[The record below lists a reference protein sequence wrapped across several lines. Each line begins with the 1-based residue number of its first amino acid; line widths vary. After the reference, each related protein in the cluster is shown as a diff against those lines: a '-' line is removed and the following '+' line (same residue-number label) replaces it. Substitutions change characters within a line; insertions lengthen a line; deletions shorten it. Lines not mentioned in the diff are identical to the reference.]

1 MKSRKKQSFMQRIS
15 WNMLILIFCSNLMV
29 FLSAWFSFYQMDY
42 ENARNSGRNMLT
54 ANIQVVD
61 QYFEQIDQIADAIL
75 YNEALNNVLKSETD
89 TFTDMQV
96 LKSIE
101 QIYYHSRNDLRLI
114 FYKNNMPRNAYSI
127 YTEDYYN
134 TITSFKTSSWYRLL
148 QNSGQNKILLTN
160 IHAADGSGSMDF
172 VHSMIY
178 RIDDLYGTEP
188 VGYLRIDMDLA
199 LLRKQFLLDYTNI
212 EGVEILSPE
221 GNALFYTNQP
231 LDLPENLLTQAAASE
246 DMVEVST
253 RGAFFFCGRSE
264 QTGWLVCIHISKAEF
279 YERITLIG
287 SIFLTTLFLSLTICL
302 YVVGK
307 NSRILDRNLGRL
319 TDGMNAV
326 SDGDLS
332 VRVPAPDAGDEIDR
346 LIIRFNEMVQQIND
360 LLSKV
365 EAKQALLDEAQVK
378 ALQQQINPHFI
389 YNSLETLMGMAS
401 EGMDDEIIEICK
413 CMSAM
418 LRYNTKMGGVSTIR
432 EEVAQV
438 QNYTRVLEM
447 RMGGSF
453 RAEYTIDPDCLDS
466 RILKF
471 SLQPLVENAIVH
483 GLANTVQ
490 GGLITVCVQRL
501 DSEVEIRVRD
511 NGSGIPPAR
520 LADLTE
526 QLNMENDY
534 YLSVMENSRN
544 TGLLNVHLRLKLY
557 FNDAYHIAL
566 HSELGKG
573 TDIQIRIPD
582 RKEDTSCIES

>member
-1 MKSRKKQSFMQRIS
+1 MKPRKKQSFMQRIS
-15 WNMLILIFCSNLMV
+15 WNMLILIICSNLMV
-29 FLSAWFSFYQMDY
+29 FLSAWLSFYQTDY
-42 ENARNSGRNMLT
+42 ENARSSGRNMLT
-54 ANIQVVD
+54 ANIQAVD

-89 TFTDMQV
+89 TFADMQV

-114 FYKNNMPRNAYSI
+114 FYKDNMPRNAYSI
-127 YTEDYYN
+127 YTDDYYN

-172 VHSMIY
+172 VHSLIY

-199 LLRKQFLLDYTNI
+199 LLREQLLLNYTNI

-231 LDLPENLLTQAAASE
+231 LDLPEDLLTQAADSE

-253 RGAFFFCGRSE
+253 RGSFFFCGRSE

-279 YERITLIG
+279 YERIILIG

-302 YVVGK
+302 YVAGK
-307 NSRILDRNLGRL
+307 NSAILDKNLGRL

-326 SDGDLS
+326 SGGDLS
-332 VRVPAPDAGDEIDR
+332 VRVSTPDAGDEIDR
-346 LIIRFNEMVQQIND
+346 LIIRFNEMVKQIND

-490 GGLITVCVQRL
+490 DGLITVCVQRI
-501 DSEVEIRVRD
+501 DSEIEIRVRD

-526 QLNMENDY
+526 QLNMETDY

-557 FNDAYHIAL
+557 YNDAYHITL
-566 HSELGKG
+566 HSEFGKG
-573 TDIQIRIPD
+573 TDIQIRIPY
-582 RKEDTSCIES
+582 RKEDTTCIES

>member
-199 LLRKQFLLDYTNI
+199 LLRKQLLLDYTNI

-253 RGAFFFCGRSE
+253 RGSFFFCGRSE

>member
-54 ANIQVVD
+54 ANLQVVD
-61 QYFEQIDQIADAIL
+61 QYFEQIDQIADAII

-127 YTEDYYN
+127 YTDDYYN
-134 TITSFKTSSWYRLL
+134 TVTSFKMSSWYRLL
-148 QNSGQNKILLTN
+148 QDSGQNKILLTN
-160 IHAADGSGSMDF
+160 IHAADGSGSKDF

-199 LLRKQFLLDYTNI
+199 LLRKQLLLNYTNI

-231 LDLPENLLTQAAASE
+231 LDLPDGLLVQTADSG

-253 RGAFFFCGRSE
+253 RGSFFFCERSE
-264 QTGWLVCIHISKAEF
+264 QTGWLVCIHISKEEF

-287 SIFLTTLFLSLTICL
+287 AIFLTTLFLSLTICL
-302 YVVGK
+302 YVAGK
-307 NSRILDRNLGRL
+307 NSSILDRNLGRL

-326 SDGDLS
+326 SGGDLS
-332 VRVPAPDAGDEIDR
+332 VRVSTPDAGDEIDR
-346 LIIRFNEMVQQIND
+346 LIIRFNEMVRQIND

-432 EEVAQV
+432 EEIAQV

-490 GGLITVCVQRL
+490 NGLISVCVQRL
-501 DSEVEIRVRD
+501 GPEVEIRIRD
-511 NGSGIPPAR
+511 NGSGMPPAR

-526 QLNMENDY
+526 QLNMETDY
-534 YLSVMENSRN
+534 YLNVMENSRN

-573 TDIQIRIPD
+573 TDIQIRIPY

>member
-253 RGAFFFCGRSE
+253 RGSFFFCGRSE

-287 SIFLTTLFLSLTICL
+287 SFFLTTLFLSLTICL
-302 YVVGK
+302 YVTGK

>member
-199 LLRKQFLLDYTNI
+199 LLRKQLLLDYTNI
-212 EGVEILSPE
+212 EGVEILSPD

-253 RGAFFFCGRSE
+253 RGSFFFCGRSE

-287 SIFLTTLFLSLTICL
+287 SFFLTTLFLSLTICL
-302 YVVGK
+302 YVTGK

>member
-253 RGAFFFCGRSE
+253 RGSFFFCGRSE

-520 LADLTE
+520 LAALTE
-526 QLNMENDY
+526 QLNMETDY

>member
-1 MKSRKKQSFMQRIS
+1 MNSRKKQSFMQRIS
-15 WNMLILIFCSNLMV
+15 WNMLILIFYSNLMV

-42 ENARNSGRNMLT
+42 ENARNSGRNMLA

-160 IHAADGSGSMDF
+160 IHAADGSGRMDF

-199 LLRKQFLLDYTNI
+199 LLRKQLLLDYTNI

-231 LDLPENLLTQAAASE
+231 LDLPENLLTQAADSE

-253 RGAFFFCGRSE
+253 RGSFFFCGRSE

-302 YVVGK
+302 YVTGK

-326 SDGDLS
+326 SDGNLS

-432 EEVAQV
+432 EEVTQV

-483 GLANTVQ
+483 GLVNTVQ
-490 GGLITVCVQRL
+490 GGLITVCVHRL

-520 LADLTE
+520 LAALTE
-526 QLNMENDY
+526 QLNMETDY

>member
-253 RGAFFFCGRSE
+253 RGSFFFCGRSE

-287 SIFLTTLFLSLTICL
+287 SFFLTTLFLSLTICL

-520 LADLTE
+520 LAALTE
-526 QLNMENDY
+526 QLNMETDY

-582 RKEDTSCIES
+582 RKEDSSCIES

>member
-253 RGAFFFCGRSE
+253 RGSFFFCGRSE

>member
-212 EGVEILSPE
+212 EGVEILSPD

-253 RGAFFFCGRSE
+253 RGSFFFCGRSE

-287 SIFLTTLFLSLTICL
+287 SFFLTTLFLSLTICL
-302 YVVGK
+302 YVTGK

>member
-199 LLRKQFLLDYTNI
+199 LLRKQLLLDYTNI

-253 RGAFFFCGRSE
+253 RGSFFFCGRSE

-319 TDGMNAV
+319 TVGMNAV